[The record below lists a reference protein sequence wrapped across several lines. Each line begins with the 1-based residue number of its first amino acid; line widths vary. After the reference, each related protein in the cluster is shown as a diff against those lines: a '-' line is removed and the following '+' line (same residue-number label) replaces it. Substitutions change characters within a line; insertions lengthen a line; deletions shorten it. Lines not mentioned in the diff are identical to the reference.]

1 MFRVFRVFCVF
12 RGPSPMA
19 DIRKIDEIGSDN
31 RLIYGDETYAVIGAA
46 MEVYY
51 RLGCGFAEPV
61 YQESLGLE
69 FGLRHIP
76 FVAQRKLRLKYK
88 DFLLKKFYRADFVCF
103 DKIIVEI
110 KAQSALTGSDWG
122 QLMNYMKASG
132 FRVGLL
138 FNFGSVKALEKKRII
153 I

>member
-1 MFRVFRVFCVF
+1 
-12 RGPSPMA
+12 MA
-19 DIRKIDEIGSDN
+19 DIGKFDEIGSDN
-31 RLIYGDETYAVIGAA
+31 RLVYSDETYAVIGAA

-69 FGLRHIP
+69 FGLRSIP
-76 FVAQRKLRLKYK
+76 FVAQTKLRLKYK

-110 KAQSALTGSDWG
+110 KAECALTANDWG
-122 QLMNYMKASG
+122 QVMNYMKASG

-138 FNFGSVKALEKKRII
+138 FNFGSAKTLEKRRII